1 LGIFF
6 VIKAFEKLEKP
17 FPSCKSLL
25 PSVPGKKRTVIK
37 VFGVVNFPMKN
48 QIVGLIN
55 IV

>member
-17 FPSCKSLL
+17 FPSRKSLL
-25 PSVPGKKRTVIK
+25 SSVPGKKRMVIK
-37 VFGVVNFPMKN
+37 VFGVVNFPMES